1 MSKITIEVAN
11 LGKEYHIGGPQKNYH
26 RLTDQVTDM
35 VLTPFRRAAKLLRGQ
50 ASGAAELDEPIWAIK
65 NVSFQIKTGEV
76 VGIIGRNGAGKST
89 LLKILS
95 GITDP
100 TEGYAD
106 LYGRVGSLLEVGT
119 GFHPELTGRENI
131 FLYGAILG
139 MRRAE
144 INRKLDEIV
153 AFAEVD
159 KFLDT
164 PVKHYSSGMYVRLAF
179 SVAAHLEPEILL
191 VDEVLAVGDMA
202 FQRKCLGKMD
212 DVAQTGRTVV
222 FVSHNMGLLQQ
233 LCERGIYL
241 QGGTVHTD
249 GTIIEAVDSYLQTL
263 EQAKTMDLSKRM
275 DRKGLGKIRLMSA
288 EVTNSHNGSQS
299 VLRTGHAARFVFQ
312 VDTLLPGMACNFQ
325 VFDTIGQPVTSFT
338 TKVRGPEDS
347 SDPKSGKKFICDVE
361 ELLLMPGRYRVDV
374 AIIGDNRM
382 QDFVEAATVFDVGE
396 GHVAGR
402 PSQSDGKFSVTM
414 SHRWTLPADR

>member
-1 MSKITIEVAN
+1 MSKIAIEVAR
-11 LGKEYHIGGPQKNYH
+11 LGKMYHIGGPQKSYH
-26 RLTDQVTDM
+26 RLTDQLADM
-35 VLTPFRRAAKLLRGQ
+35 AVTPFRRAGKLLRGQ
-50 ASGAAELDEPIWAIK
+50 TNGAAELNETIWAIRDI
-65 NVSFQIKTGEV
+65 SFQIKAGEV

-89 LLKILS
+89 LLRILS

-106 LYGRVGSLLEVGT
+106 LYGRIGSLLEVGT

-139 MRRAE
+139 MKRAE
-144 INRKLDEIV
+144 IERKIDEIV

-222 FVSHNMGLLQQ
+222 FVSHNMGLMQQ

-241 QGGTVHTD
+241 QQGTVHTD
-249 GTIIEAVDSYLQTL
+249 GTITEAVDAYLQTL
-263 EQAKTMDLSKRM
+263 EQAKSSDLSQRM
-275 DRKGLGKIRLMSA
+275 DRKGQGKVRLVGA
-288 EVTNSHNGSQS
+288 EVTNGHNGSPAI
-299 VLRTGHAARFVFQ
+299 LKTGQPARFVFQ
-312 VDTLLPGMACNFQ
+312 VNKLIPGMACNFNIY
-325 VFDTIGQPVTSFT
+325 DTIGQPVTSF
-338 TKVRGPEDS
+338 KSRVHGPEDS
-347 SDPKSGKKFICDVE
+347 YEPQNGLKFICELD
-361 ELLLMPGRYRVDV
+361 ELLLLPGRYRIDV
-374 AIIGDNRM
+374 AIVGDNRL
-382 QDFVEAATVFDVGE
+382 QDFIEAAAVFEVGD
-396 GHVAGR
+396 GHIGGR
-402 PSQSDGKFSVTM
+402 PLQHDGKFSVSM
-414 SHRWTLPADR
+414 VHRWILPVKN